1 MAKINLL
8 PWRER
13 LREER
18 RREFLSI
25 LGGVVVIAGG
35 ILFLVDRSFV
45 GNINTQNAR
54 NEFVRTEIRLLD
66 SQVEEIN
73 NLRQQKEDIRARIN
87 VIADLQGT
95 RPVIVRIFDEL
106 VKTLPD
112 GVYYES
118 LERRN
123 DTISIEGIAESYP
136 RITELMRRLD
146 NSEWFQDVELSDIA
160 ANNNQQNTLAES
172 FSFTLSMTLQLVTQ
186 DEEV

>member
-25 LGGVVVIAGG
+25 LGGVVVIAAG
-35 ILFLVDRSFV
+35 IVFLVDRYFDS
-45 GNINTQNAR
+45 NINTQIAR
-54 NEFVRTEIRLLD
+54 NEFVRTEIRILD
-66 SQVEEIN
+66 EQVEEIN
-73 NLRQQKEDIRARIN
+73 QLRQQKEDIRARIN
-87 VIADLQGT
+87 IIADLQGT

-106 VKTLPD
+106 VKTLPE

-118 LERRN
+118 LERAEDN
-123 DTISIEGIAESYP
+123 ISIEGVAETYP

-146 NSEWFQDVELSDIA
+146 ESEWFQNVDLDNIA
-160 ANNNQQNTLAES
+160 AIATDSAVSES
-172 FSFTLSMTLQLVTQ
+172 FRFTLSMALELPAA